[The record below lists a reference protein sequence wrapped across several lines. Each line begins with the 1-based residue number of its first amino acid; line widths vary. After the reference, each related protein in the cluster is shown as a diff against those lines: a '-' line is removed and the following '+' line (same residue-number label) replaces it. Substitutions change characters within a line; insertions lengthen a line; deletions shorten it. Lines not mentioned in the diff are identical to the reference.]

1 MRKKPLTENGI
12 RGFFRQW
19 ACVFLRKCMP
29 IYLMFR
35 SFSFYN
41 REKELPDK
49 GGFLC

>member
-12 RGFFRQW
+12 RGFFSAVGLR
-19 ACVFLRKCMP
+19 FLRKCMP